1 MARRLLDLL
10 GAGLGLL
17 LLAPLLGAVALWV
30 KLDSPGPV
38 FFRQARVGR
47 GGRVFRVHKF
57 RTMVADAPSR
67 GPGLTVGADPR
78 ITRAGRWL
86 RARKLDELPQLLDV
100 LRGEMALVGP
110 RPELPAYV
118 ALYPA
123 LIGAEAAAEL
133 LAQRPGLTDPAS
145 LQFRDESGLL
155 AAQTDPERHYREV
168 LLPQKLRL
176 SLAYARRASWHGDL
190 ALIARTVAA
199 LAGLDTPRATAPDA

>member
-123 LIGAEAAAEL
+123 LIGPEAAAEL

-155 AAQTDPERHYREV
+155 AAQAEPERHYREV

-176 SLAYARRASWHGDL
+176 SLAYARRASWRGDL
-190 ALIARTVAA
+190 ALIVRTVAA
-199 LAGLDTPRATAPDA
+199 LAGRDTPRATAPDA